1 MRIAYLKKLR
11 KKYQLRWAYTLMY
24 GKVLK
29 VKDRY
34 GFTDD
39 MYLSPYEF
47 IHMSLI
53 KEGRFMAAFCYKARK
68 QDIIKQQKLK
78 LNARARNNR

>member
-11 KKYQLRWAYTLMY
+11 KKYQLKWAYTLMY
-24 GKVLK
+24 GKVLR
-29 VKDRY
+29 VRDRY

-39 MYLSPYEF
+39 VYLSPYEF

-53 KEGRFMAAFCYKARK
+53 KEGRFMAAFCYKQRK
-68 QDIIKQQKLK
+68 QEIINQNRIKQ
-78 LNARARNNR
+78 NAAARNNR